1 VAQRELALILSANV
15 FDVLMIDGVH
25 NGKQGVVRLPFGE
38 ASSTYDHGD
47 LENKSR
53 RVELR
58 RRIRGNEDERERRE
72 YLS

>member
-1 VAQRELALILSANV
+1 
-15 FDVLMIDGVH
+15 MIDGVH